1 MKVDQETLAEIMG
14 VSPRTIRSWQ
24 ADGMPAEGDR
34 RRRKYDTRA
43 CIEWA
48 AANRIDGAAA
58 TGEDEDL
65 PTIEESDRRWK
76 RARARLKEV
85 EARERRG
92 ELIEFRE
99 MLDLVEDVMTR
110 VRARLLNLPGRRL
123 AEIAAETD
131 RAEVREIRMQGVRE
145 ILEELQEMARAARR
159 EEREKIERLDEEER

>member
-14 VSPRTIRSWQ
+14 VSPRTIRAWQ

-34 RRRKYDTRA
+34 RRRRYDTRA

-58 TGEDEDL
+58 SGEDDDL
-65 PTIEESDRRWK
+65 PTVEESDRRWK

-85 EARERRG
+85 EARERRD

-99 MLDLVEDVMTR
+99 VVDLVEDVMTR
-110 VRARLLNLPGRRL
+110 VRSRLVNLPGRRIH
-123 AEIAAETD
+123 EIAASTD
-131 RAEVREIRMQGVRE
+131 RAEVREIRMESVRE
-145 ILEELQEMARAARR
+145 ILEELQEMARAAER
-159 EEREKIERLDEEER
+159 EEREKIEREEEAR